1 MVGLVNSKWATFG
14 EVLVS
19 VTRPGIVDEDTFQ
32 VFLQDL
38 RRDPIKKYLAASIGK
53 PDATS
58 LQRKQIAD
66 VLKEHNIRTATVTD
80 DSLTRGLVTAISW
93 LGANIKAFSWSE
105 MKDALRYLVV
115 EEPVAIR
122 ALDTVARLRT
132 EFEVSLR

>member
-1 MVGLVNSKWATFG
+1 MARIVNSKWATFG

-105 MKDALRYLVV
+105 MKDALRYLEV
-115 EEPVAIR
+115 EEPVASR